1 MGKASLYKF
10 AIFFD
15 SKFLT
20 IYDVDVDDD
29 VGSND
34 GGGDATVDIIWCR
47 PPPSLIRWH
56 KSCFS
61 WENDLSLSL
70 DVLLERDFIRE
81 ILFLEQR

>member
-20 IYDVDVDDD
+20 IHDVDVDDD

-34 GGGDATVDIIWCR
+34 GGGDATVDII
-47 PPPSLIRWH
+47 
-56 KSCFS
+56 
-61 WENDLSLSL
+61 
-70 DVLLERDFIRE
+70 
-81 ILFLEQR
+81 

>member
-47 PPPSLIRWH
+47 PPPLPLSSEKVKSWSL
-56 KSCFS
+56 KG
-61 WENDLSLSL
+61 
-70 DVLLERDFIRE
+70 RDE
-81 ILFLEQR
+81 G

>member
-20 IYDVDVDDD
+20 IHDVDDDD

-34 GGGDATVDIIWCR
+34 GGGDATVDII
-47 PPPSLIRWH
+47 
-56 KSCFS
+56 
-61 WENDLSLSL
+61 
-70 DVLLERDFIRE
+70 
-81 ILFLEQR
+81 